1 MEANLV
7 EIFSSV
13 QGEGSLVG
21 QRQIFVRFAHCHR
34 NCAFCDTP
42 NEPSEN
48 FTIERIAGSGEFESL
63 PNPISVEAL
72 VKLIGEI
79 NHPAGVN
86 KAISITGGEPLLHV
100 DFLKD
105 FIPAVKKLG
114 LEIYLETSGDL
125 PGALGLIVADVDM
138 VALDI
143 KLESATS
150 EPTLW
155 DEHEDSINI
164 CSSSGTNY
172 FVKIVTSAD
181 TTLEEL
187 HDASLLPE
195 VGVPVILQP
204 MTATL
209 GNERVP
215 SAKQM
220 LDFQQFL
227 SQYLSD
233 VRIIPQC
240 HKFMGQL

>member
-1 MEANLV
+1 MEASLV

-13 QGEGSLVG
+13 QGEGPLVG

-42 NEPSEN
+42 TEPAEQ
-48 FTIERIAGSGEFESL
+48 FTIERIPGSGEFESL
-63 PNPISVEAL
+63 PNPVSVEAL

-100 DFLKD
+100 EFLKE
-105 FIPAVKKLG
+105 FLPEVKKLG
-114 LEIYLETSGDL
+114 LDVYLETSGDL
-125 PGALGLIVADVDM
+125 PGALGLVVADVDV

-143 KLESATS
+143 KLESATG

-164 CSSSGTNY
+164 CNGAQTNY

-195 VGVPVILQP
+195 VSVPVILQP
-204 MTATL
+204 MSKTP
-209 GNERVP
+209 GNERIP
-215 SAKQM
+215 TAKQM

-233 VRIIPQC
+233 VRVIPQC